1 MSEARNRDIARQL
14 VQDAIDEHDYTASL
28 ADWERDGLSLS
39 GNDVTEILGLLDGAT
54 GRLGD
59 E

>member
-1 MSEARNRDIARQL
+1 MEPNREIARQL
-14 VQDAIDEHDYTASL
+14 VQDAIDEHDYAASL
-28 ADWERDGLSLS
+28 TEWEHDGLSLS
-39 GNDVTEILGLLDGAT
+39 GNDVTEIMGLLDGAT